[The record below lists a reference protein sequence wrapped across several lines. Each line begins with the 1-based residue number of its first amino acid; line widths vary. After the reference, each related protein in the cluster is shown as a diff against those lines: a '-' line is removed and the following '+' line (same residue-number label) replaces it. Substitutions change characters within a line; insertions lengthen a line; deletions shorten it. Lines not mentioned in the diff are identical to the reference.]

1 MVRISSRERKGV
13 RSREDTLFITIVNEE
28 KAMSLLVNGFIS
40 GVVKQLPLEYAGEL
54 NRLIEIDK
62 VVGSVLS
69 NRVGVLHL
77 KEASRDV

>member
-1 MVRISSRERKGV
+1 MEEGVLRLRSSNPFLYV
-13 RSREDTLFITIVNEE
+13 IDYQDI
-28 KAMSLLVNGFIS
+28 
-40 GVVKQLPLEYAGEL
+40 

-77 KEASRDV
+77 KEASRDI